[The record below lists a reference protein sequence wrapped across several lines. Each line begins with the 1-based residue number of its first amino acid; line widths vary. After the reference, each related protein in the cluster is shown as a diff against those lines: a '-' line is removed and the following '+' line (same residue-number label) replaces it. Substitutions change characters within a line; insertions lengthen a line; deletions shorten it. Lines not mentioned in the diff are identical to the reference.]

1 MTDQTFKS
9 ETLNFAARGATQKI
23 GRTPEGSGRSK
34 VNMLKVAEKPAKG
47 KIDITAYLTASPDN
61 KAAQWLDTIVQD
73 AQGGV
78 ISQVVDLTPELA
90 RALLAKNPEN
100 RTISEKTVENY
111 TRDIKHGAWQFNGEP
126 IIVAKDGMMNDGQ
139 HRCMAVVISGKPI
152 KVCLIVGVERSTRTT
167 LDQGRIRTM
176 GDYLSMDGHAYSNSL
191 AVTARMV
198 WQWQRYSLVSGSG
211 KYRPTKSEVLDI
223 VATTPK
229 IERSIHAV
237 SRYSIAAV
245 GSLGMMAFCHFA
257 FSVAAPASEAEAF
270 LAALSSGENLAS
282 NSPILYARNRL
293 LAEKARLKVGERAE
307 LIFKAWNAWRRGEP
321 VKSIA
326 IVGDELPLLED

>member
-1 MTDQTFKS
+1 
-9 ETLNFAARGATQKI
+9 
-23 GRTPEGSGRSK
+23 
-34 VNMLKVAEKPAKG
+34 MLKVAEKPGKG
-47 KIDITAYLTASPDN
+47 KIDLTPYLTASPDN
-61 KAAQWLDTIVQD
+61 KAAAWLDKVVEKSQS
-73 AQGGV
+73 GV
-78 ISQVVDLTPELA
+78 VTEVVDLTPELA

-126 IIVAKDGMMNDGQ
+126 VIVSKDGMMNDGQ
-139 HRCMAVVISGKPI
+139 HRCMAVVLSGRAI
-152 KVCLIVGVERSTRTT
+152 KVCLIVGVDRSTRTT

-198 WQWQRYSLVSGSG
+198 WQWQNYSLVSGSG
-211 KYRPTKSEVLDI
+211 KYRPTKSEILTI
-223 VATTPK
+223 VGNTPK

-270 LAALSSGENLAS
+270 LAALSSGENLS
-282 NSPILYARNRL
+282 TNSPILYVRNRL
-293 LAEKARLKVGERAE
+293 LAEKSRLKVGERAE
-307 LIFKAWNAWRRGEP
+307 LIFKAWNAWRRGES
-321 VKSIA
+321 VKSIPL
-326 IVGDELPLLED
+326 VGGELPMLES